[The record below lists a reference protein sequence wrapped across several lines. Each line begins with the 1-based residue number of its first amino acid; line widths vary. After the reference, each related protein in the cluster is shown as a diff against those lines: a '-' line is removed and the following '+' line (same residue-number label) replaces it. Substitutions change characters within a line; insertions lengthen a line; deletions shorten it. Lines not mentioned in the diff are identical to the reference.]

1 MNTCRWGSH
10 QSQCGRK
17 IAANLFGKHAYS
29 NFQYTFPT
37 LVYVILLRD
46 VTIVNVVVSWNGTLI
61 PLEASRTQNRQIKF
75 SNVSWFG
82 AINTQVCSFYSFS
95 VLSGRKRRGK
105 TNSDWDPLGLRPLRV
120 SQLSGPLLGTDSGLA
135 GTPWPS
141 KFLSQSS

>member
-1 MNTCRWGSH
+1 MNTCTWGSQH
-10 QSQCGRK
+10 SQCGRK
-17 IAANLFGKHAYS
+17 IATNLFGKS
-29 NFQYTFPT
+29 NFEYTVPI
-37 LVYVILLRD
+37 LVYMILFQD
-46 VTIVNVVVSWNGTLI
+46 VTIINVMGSWHGALI
-61 PLEASRTQNRQIKF
+61 LLEASRTQNRQIKF

-82 AINTQVCSFYSFS
+82 AINTQDCSFYSFN

-105 TNSDWDPLGLRPLRV
+105 TNSDWDPLGLGPLRV